1 MNFWYKLK
9 SNFSNFNLYSYMRT
23 VPNEKIDKLIC
34 EDIIEPLCYMEKD
47 NDGNGIY
54 HLIHIYIHFLLLI
67 L

>member
-1 MNFWYKLK
+1 
-9 SNFSNFNLYSYMRT
+9 MRT